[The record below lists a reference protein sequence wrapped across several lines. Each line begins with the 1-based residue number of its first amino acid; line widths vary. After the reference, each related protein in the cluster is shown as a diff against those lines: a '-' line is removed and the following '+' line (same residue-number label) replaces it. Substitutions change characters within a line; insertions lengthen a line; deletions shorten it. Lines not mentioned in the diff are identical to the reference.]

1 MRRQFQEKSTIFQV
15 IYCLYFFLWI
25 PCYILIQS
33 TSAWG
38 QAGVYARPWIAYGE
52 EFDDNVFNSTQS
64 RESDVITRFTPG
76 IEFGYRSEPFTLLAS
91 YDFDAEIF
99 AKNTNLTQPQ
109 ARQRGGLHFQYQPTR
124 IWTLGFT
131 GEYLETERPQDL
143 NVTTG
148 ISGERERSRGYAFL
162 PSLTYRFNPR
172 TSALARYTFSHNE
185 STQRIP
191 VDEIETASEMR
202 NDEHEAGIVLE
213 RHLTSKDK
221 GSLTYGFRH
230 FISDGAQ
237 LAADLSGDGHEASSS
252 HLFSLG
258 WVRELSALTTL
269 SLRGG
274 PRFSSGDVDPE
285 VEGVLLRRFRRG
297 EASFTY
303 GRTQNIAVGRSG
315 PVETESYM
323 GSLSYQVLSRFIVR
337 ANPAYYINDSED
349 TKTKVYR
356 FDLSGVYSINPWLS
370 LQGIYRFSFER
381 EKGAARRSANRG
393 DRYRNVVFVELRAA
407 PEYRLW

>member
-1 MRRQFQEKSTIFQV
+1 EIDAKV
-15 IYCLYFFLWI
+15 ITA
-25 PCYILIQS
+25 S
-33 TSAWG
+33 
-38 QAGVYARPWIAYGE
+38 
-52 EFDDNVFNSTQS
+52 QS
-64 RESDVITRFTPG
+64 RKSDVITRVTPG

-99 AKNTNLTQPQ
+99 AKNTKLTQPQ
-109 ARQRGGLHFQYQPTR
+109 ARQRGGLHFAYQPTR

-148 ISGERERSRGYAFL
+148 ISGERERSRGYSFL
-162 PSLTYRFNPR
+162 PSFTYRFNPL
-172 TSALARYTFSHNE
+172 TSALARYTYSRNE
-185 STQRIP
+185 STQAIT
-191 VDEIETASEMR
+191 VDEIATTNETR
-202 NDEHEAGIVLE
+202 NDEHEAGIVFE
-213 RHLTSKDK
+213 RHLTSKDR

-230 FISDGAQ
+230 FISDGA
-237 LAADLSGDGHEASSS
+237 LLTNLSGNGHETSSS

-274 PRFSSGDVDPE
+274 PRFSRGDVAPE
-285 VEGVLLRRFRRG
+285 VEGALTRRFRRG
-297 EASFTY
+297 EASFAY

-315 PVETESYM
+315 PVETESYL
-323 GSLSYQVLSRFIVR
+323 GSLSYQFLSRFTLR
-337 ANPAYYINDSED
+337 ANPAYYINNGED

-356 FDLSGVYSINPWLS
+356 LDLSGVYSINPWLS

-381 EKGAARRSANRG
+381 ESGPVLRSADRG
-393 DRYRNVVFVELRAA
+393 DRYRNVVFVELTAA